1 MLITQM
7 NFSLIARNWAYPGT
21 VNFDFGLC
29 HNDMIEHA
37 DMYDNPDNDKDGIGD
52 YFPELPARNAIH
64 FTSTIEKWSEGAP
77 NYYMYRNY
85 NAEIWCVECP
95 NGNYG
100 A

>member
-1 MLITQM
+1 MKYFISRILGMLT
-7 NFSLIARNWAYPGT
+7 SCSYPS
-21 VNFDFGLC
+21 FDGEWVRDVRL
-29 HNDMIEHA
+29 
-37 DMYDNPDNDKDGIGD
+37 DNIKVSV
-52 YFPELPARNAIH
+52 YEH

-77 NYYMYRNY
+77 NYYMYRNF